1 MGPEGSTEMMGFE
14 DYKEQVTADAL
25 EAIREGAGWCVTW
38 DEMLDELHI
47 DDAVTGGGSG
57 SYTFCAA
64 TSLENVRGLLGDEAF
79 AAEAPGWAAARRCS
93 PWSPRRWT
101 CSRAASRSTRC
112 PESWSRPTTRRA
124 PRRRSGWK
132 PGPIGAAPALWK
144 E

>member
-57 SYTFCAA
+57 SYKFCAA

-79 AAEAPGWAAARRCS
+79 AAEAAGMGCGAEVFALEPEALDVLARCLALDAVSGELESAYDEARI
-93 PWSPRRWT
+93 
-101 CSRAASRSTRC
+101 AS
-112 PESWSRPTTRRA
+112 A
-124 PRRRSGWK
+124 
-132 PGPIGAAPALWK
+132 
-144 E
+144 